1 LPFGLSPFG
10 FLKIKVTVRICR
22 RFGLF
27 KMDVDIYY
35 GLSPFQPVAV
45 LNVAV
50 MVCRRGG
57 LLPFWFVAVSACRR
71 FGLSPF

>member
-1 LPFGLSPFG
+1 MDVAISVCCGLN
-10 FLKIKVTVRICR
+10 CR

-27 KMDVDIYY
+27 KMNVAVMVCRRF

-45 LNVAV
+45 LT
-50 MVCRRGG
+50 
-57 LLPFWFVAVSACRR
+57 VAVSVCCRSDCRR